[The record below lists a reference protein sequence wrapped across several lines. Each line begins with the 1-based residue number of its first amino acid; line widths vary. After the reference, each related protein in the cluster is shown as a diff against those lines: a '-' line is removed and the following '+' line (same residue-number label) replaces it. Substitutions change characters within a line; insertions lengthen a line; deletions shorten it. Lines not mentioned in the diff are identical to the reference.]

1 MIRVKVWDGFIRG
14 YHWLQAGL
22 IFGLWYCADNGDM
35 DWHFVF
41 GYALCA
47 LWLSRFIWGLFGSD
61 TAKFGYFIKSPLALI
76 AYLRDADKFKRIKF
90 GHNPAGG
97 YMVVVMLTLLL
108 VQLITGLTSSDDILS
123 EGPLAQYFSS
133 DTVNFMTW
141 LHKFNFDLICAA
153 VVVHLTAIVVYKLK
167 RQNLLQ
173 AMITGHAE
181 YPKLAYGTHAAR
193 ETTTNVGSS
202 RTDVGL
208 SGIHAESAFAQ
219 PKLIRGV
226 FGWLLFTAL
235 AILVWWLWGH
245 DSLGYLLY

>member
-22 IFGLWYCADNGDM
+22 IFGLWYCADNGEM

-61 TAKFGYFIKSPLALI
+61 TAKFGYFIKSPLTII
-76 AYLRDADKFKRIKF
+76 AYLRDADKFNRIKF

-97 YMVVVMLTLLL
+97 YMVVAMLTLLL
-108 VQLITGLTSSDDILS
+108 IQLITGLTSSDDILS
-123 EGPLAQYFSS
+123 EGPLAQYFSGDIVS
-133 DTVNFMTW
+133 VMTW
-141 LHKFNFDLICAA
+141 WHKFNFDLICVA
-153 VVVHLTAIVVYKLK
+153 VAMHLTAIVVYKLK

-181 YPKLAYGTHAAR
+181 YSLSNRSASGAAATGWNAI
-193 ETTTNVGSS
+193 TT
-202 RTDVGL
+202 
-208 SGIHAESAFAQ
+208 AQ
-219 PKLIRGV
+219 PKLVRGV
-226 FGWLLFTAL
+226 FGWILFAAL
-235 AILVWWLWGH
+235 ASMVWWLWGH